1 MTQPQIVLSLDD
13 YEIVFDDSLQS
24 LDDFIS
30 RKGYSS
36 VIILADQHTEEFCL
50 PLLQQHSRLA
60 KQAKVISVPAG
71 EQYKTLDTC
80 EEIWAQMLSFTADR
94 KSVLIN
100 LGGGVIGD
108 MGGFAAACY
117 KRGIDFIQIPT
128 TVLSQVDS
136 SIGGKLGVDFKYG
149 KNLIGVFKNPS
160 LVLISN
166 LWLKTLPERQIINGY
181 AEIFKHALIKD
192 ASQWNQLKAY
202 KQLPLHD
209 LSSILQPSLEV
220 KRGVVEAD
228 PFEKGLRKILNF
240 GHTIGHA
247 VEAYSL
253 ENDTMPLLHG
263 EAVAVGIIME
273 SFISHQVCGLETD
286 DMAEIA
292 SVLMQHFPAYKL
304 HRDIVA
310 DLWPLMALDKKNDG
324 KRVLAVGLKAIGDPV
339 WDVEITPDL
348 LRAAVNYYTSIL

>member
-1 MTQPQIVLSLDD
+1 MNPASTSITLAD
-13 YEIVFDDSLQS
+13 YQIVFDDTLRT
-24 LDDFIS
+24 LDDFIAQ
-30 RKGYSS
+30 KGYSS
-36 VIILADQHTEEFCL
+36 VMILADRHTELHCV
-50 PLLQQHSRLA
+50 PILQKHSTLA
-60 KQAKVISVPAG
+60 AQAQVIIVPAG

-80 EEIWAQMLSFTADR
+80 QEIWAQMLAYNADR

-136 SIGGKLGVDFKYG
+136 SIGGKLGVDFRYG

-181 AEIFKHALIKD
+181 AEIFKHALIRD
-192 ASQWNQLKAY
+192 ATQWSRLKAY
-202 KQLPLHD
+202 KQLPMHD
-209 LSSILQPSLEV
+209 LSSLLQSSLEV
-220 KRGVVEAD
+220 KRAVVEAD

-247 VEAYSL
+247 LEAFSL
-253 ENDTMPLLHG
+253 ENDTLPLLHG
-263 EAVAVGIIME
+263 EAVAIGIIME
-273 SFISHQVCGLETD
+273 SFISHHVCGLEKD
-286 DMAEIA
+286 DMVEIA
-292 SVLMQHFPAYKL
+292 SVLMHHFPAYKL
-304 HRDIVA
+304 HPDIAV
-310 DLWPLMALDKKNDG
+310 DLWSMMALDKKNDG
-324 KRVLAVGLKAIGDPV
+324 RRVLAVGLKAIGDSV

-348 LRAAVNYYTSIL
+348 LRAAINYYTSLL